1 MWLLSPPFSS
11 SQVEDAAVVSHTLPC
26 PHFLG
31 APSHPVWHPKIIQC
45 QILGYLCP
53 CMQLPTLMETE
64 EGKLSKS
71 DALSN

>member
-11 SQVEDAAVVSHTLPC
+11 SEVEDAAVVSPTLPR

-31 APSHPVWHPKIIQC
+31 APPQIWHPKIMQC

-53 CMQLPTLMETE
+53 CMQLPTLMETG
-64 EGKLSKS
+64 EGKLAKS